1 MVIWFSR
8 FCLPLRILVFLFSFH
23 CTIKKKKLFL

>member
-23 CTIKKKKLFL
+23 CTKKKELFL